1 MRNVHQ
7 VSAARWRENERLHA
21 EIERLQAQMTIY
33 ENVNRTDA
41 AEIERLRVV
50 VSCADNLRKWWLNDG
65 HELQEPSRSRLR
77 EAVEAYDAAR
87 RALEGE

>member
-1 MRNVHQ
+1 MSDSNHKPWCATLMQGMAYGQCDCVVGELR
-7 VSAARWRENERLHA
+7 
-21 EIERLQAQMTIY
+21 
-33 ENVNRTDA
+33 

-87 RALEGE
+87 RALEGK